1 MKHLEEHSAY
11 GKRLIN
17 MSQEPFVTIIFIFI
31 HQETSAYV
39 LAKMGE
45 QWN

>member
-11 GKRLIN
+11 GKHLIN
-17 MSQEPFVTIIFIFI
+17 MSQKPFVIIIFI